1 MNQFDI
7 HKQVSLPPFSA
18 SDRRHLRERH
28 RRATVDGTSLQRVI
42 ERTLILKYNELKISI
57 AFCYRVEWEAAL
69 DFRQLRYFTILA
81 EQGHFGRAAAAL
93 HIAQPALS
101 RQIRL
106 LEEELGVQLF
116 ERHPR
121 GAAPTEAAVVLLDRA
136 TFILRYFEQLRSD
149 VAATQRD
156 PHGPVALGMSPGLA
170 LTLALP
176 LYDEISSR
184 FPGVQLQIVEDF
196 TDTLHDR
203 LLRGTIDLAILNGP
217 RSERPNLVTT
227 PLMEEQICLIGVA
240 NSPHLRRAAVDVQDL
255 PKIPLVLAGVAK
267 SGVREVVETAA
278 TKAGIKLEPKVEVQS
293 LEVAKRIISQG
304 ILCTAHFA
312 APIKD
317 DIDSGRF
324 RAVPIKGLFLTRFIA
339 RASDRPPSRA
349 TAVLTQLVQD
359 VSRQLVSRARWPNA
373 KLREELKGR
382 RSKP

>member
-1 MNQFDI
+1 M
-7 HKQVSLPPFSA
+7 
-18 SDRRHLRERH
+18 
-28 RRATVDGTSLQRVI
+28 
-42 ERTLILKYNELKISI
+42 
-57 AFCYRVEWEAAL
+57 
-69 DFRQLRYFTILA
+69 
-81 EQGHFGRAAAAL
+81 

-184 FPGVQLQIVEDF
+184 FPDVQLQIVEDF

-217 RSERPNLVTT
+217 RLERSNLVTK

-240 NSPHLRRAAVDVQDL
+240 NSPHLRRDAVDVHDL
-255 PKIPLVLAGVAK
+255 PGIPLVLAGVAK

-324 RAVPIKGLFLTRFIA
+324 RAVPIKGMFLPRFIA

-349 TAVLTQLVQD
+349 TAVLTRLVATAMATARGVNVVVEPFWRGPITPFD
-359 VSRQLVSRARWPNA
+359 PILVERLRDAARTRGFRQRDMPTVIGHDAVYAARRVPSALLFVPCVGGISHNEAEEITRDRAAAGLQVLADAVLETAGLVR
-373 KLREELKGR
+373 
-382 RSKP
+382 